1 MVTSRGRCERVTQL
15 LQTYS
20 VRALHRRAFLRGAA
34 SAFDLR
40 GNTMRQLR
48 VHGTPEEYDARAVAR
63 DWQVVGEDLRAAMTT
78 YDATR

>member
-1 MVTSRGRCERVTQL
+1 MTQL

-20 VRALHRRAFLRGAA
+20 VRGLRRRAYLRGAA

-40 GNTMRQLR
+40 GSTMRQLK

-63 DWQVVGEDLRAAMTT
+63 DWATVGEDLRAAMAS
-78 YDATR
+78 YDASR